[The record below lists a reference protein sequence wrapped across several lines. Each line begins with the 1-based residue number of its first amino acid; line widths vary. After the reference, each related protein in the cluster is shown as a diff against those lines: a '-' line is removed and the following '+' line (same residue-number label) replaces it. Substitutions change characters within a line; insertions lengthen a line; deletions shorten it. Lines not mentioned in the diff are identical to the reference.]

1 MKSAQ
6 QKVREEQ
13 DWLESKRGKNREMIR
28 VEGVAQMHKLKVK
41 AVLKIILNGANHLG
55 AKQNKITIW

>member
-1 MKSAQ
+1 
-6 QKVREEQ
+6 
-13 DWLESKRGKNREMIR
+13 MIR

-41 AVLKIILNGANHLG
+41 AVLKIILKGANHLG